1 MAPVPRDLEPSA
13 PVQKTHNHVQ
23 FPTRLDHGSSGLV
36 PSRSRIFQGL
46 RKKGRE
52 RGCCG
57 SVSGAGNSSYLL
69 IAIAMMTGS
78 QPEYSTS
85 RVAAFFLAMMNQ
97 MGSRATKKAHTRGFT

>member
-1 MAPVPRDLEPSA
+1 M
-13 PVQKTHNHVQ
+13 
-23 FPTRLDHGSSGLV
+23 
-36 PSRSRIFQGL
+36 
-46 RKKGRE
+46 
-52 RGCCG
+52 
-57 SVSGAGNSSYLL
+57 SGAGNSSYLL